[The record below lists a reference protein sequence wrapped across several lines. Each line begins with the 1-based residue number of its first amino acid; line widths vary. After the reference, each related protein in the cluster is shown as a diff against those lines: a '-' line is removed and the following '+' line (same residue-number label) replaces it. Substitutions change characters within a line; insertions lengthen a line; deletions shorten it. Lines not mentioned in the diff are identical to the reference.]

1 VRRVLVANRGE
12 IAVRIIRACRQ
23 LGLEAVAVC
32 STADRE
38 AAHTR
43 LADRSVCIGPPLPGA
58 SYLNI
63 PALVTTALGT
73 GCDAVHPGYGFLA
86 ENAGFA
92 EACAEHGLRF
102 VGPSGEA
109 IRAMGDKVR
118 ARELA
123 AKIGVPVVPGSDG
136 PLVSLEEAASVAD
149 RIGYPLLL
157 KAAAGGGGRGMRVVR
172 KPAELSEAFMGAR
185 AEAHGAFGDATV
197 YAERFLE
204 RVRHVEIQVVADAE
218 GASVHLG
225 ERDCSVQRRHQKLL
239 EEAPSPAVTP
249 AVRAAMGEAALALV
263 RHIGYQSVGTVEF
276 VLEPDGQR
284 FYFIEM
290 NTRIQVEHPVTEML
304 TGVDLVT
311 TQLRIAAGEGLDLR
325 QADVRMRGHAI
336 ECRIN
341 AEDADQDFRPVPG
354 TIRQWRPPAG
364 EGIRIDTHIAEG
376 AEVPPFYDSLLAKV
390 IVAASDRAGAID
402 RMDRALAAFVV
413 AGVPT
418 TAAFHRRVLAHPDF
432 VGGRVHTRWVE
443 AELLSRDGVR

>member
-1 VRRVLVANRGE
+1 VTRVLVANRGE
-12 IAVRIIRACRQ
+12 IAVRVIRACRQ
-23 LGLEAVAVC
+23 LGLHTVAVY
-32 STADRE
+32 STADRD

-43 LADRSVCIGPPLPGA
+43 LADRSVCIGPPAAAA

-86 ENAGFA
+86 ENAAFA

-102 VGPSGEA
+102 VGPSAEA

-123 AKIGVPVVPGSDG
+123 SKIGVPIVPGSSG
-136 PLVSLEEAASVAD
+136 PLISLEETADVAA

-172 KPAELSEAFMGAR
+172 APAGLAAAFVGAQAEAR
-185 AEAHGAFGDATV
+185 AAFGDATV

-204 RVRHVEIQVVADAE
+204 RVRHVEIQVVADAH
-218 GASVHLG
+218 GACVHLG

-249 AVRAAMGEAALALV
+249 DVRAAMGEAALALV

-276 VLEPDGQR
+276 VLEPNGGR
-284 FYFIEM
+284 FHFIEM

-304 TGVDLVT
+304 TGVDLVAA
-311 TQLRIAAGEGLDLR
+311 QLRIAAGERLGLR
-325 QADVRMRGHAI
+325 QADVRMTGHAI

-341 AEDADQDFRPVPG
+341 AEDAEQGFRPVPG
-354 TIRQWRPPAG
+354 TITRWRPPAG
-364 EGIRIDTHIAEG
+364 EGIRVDTHIAEG
-376 AEVPPFYDSLLAKV
+376 AEVSPFYDSLLAKV
-390 IVAASDRAGAID
+390 IVAAPDRAGAID
-402 RMDRALAAFVV
+402 RMDVALAALEIT
-413 AGVPT
+413 GVPT
-418 TAAFHRRVLAHPDF
+418 TAAFHRRVLAHADF
-432 VGGRVHTRWVE
+432 VEGRVHTRWVE
-443 AELLSRDGVR
+443 DELLAPGGAR

>member
-185 AEAHGAFGDATV
+185 AEARGAFGDATV

-418 TAAFHRRVLAHPDF
+418 TAALHRRVLAHPDF

>member
-185 AEAHGAFGDATV
+185 AEARGAFGDATV